1 MMLHFKSYMRYSLR
15 LYRGQ
20 MRPFV
25 INKYAIHSFSLPH
38 KSTSNF
44 QRENTIK
51 NFQKLK

>member
-1 MMLHFKSYMRYSLR
+1 MMPHFKSYMRYPLR

-25 INKYAIHSFSLPH
+25 INKYAIHSCSLLH

-44 QRENTIK
+44 QRETTIE
-51 NFQKLK
+51 NYQKL